1 MSVVKAVVGFESEES
16 KENKESTESKGL
28 IPSALTVHQA
38 LAEQDAANETSDALA
53 QLSESLDRE
62 GSCLDI
68 FQTLRIRERSCS
80 DMTVLNEYVTAY
92 FANVHPLLP
101 VLHKEAFLR
110 LYRLYGLKSLADNIR
125 TVSDASS
132 HDGRAVGLICSVLA
146 LGSLSLVET
155 RNGLQDGENDES
167 VSDIPH
173 FGEALGFY
181 GSCLRL
187 MAYTHDTV
195 ETMITYLLMVLHYC
209 ISKVC

>member
-16 KENKESTESKGL
+16 KESKESKEL
-28 IPSALTVHQA
+28 ISSTMTVHQA
-38 LAEQDAANETSDALA
+38 LIEQDAANETSDALA

-62 GSCLDI
+62 GSCSDI
-68 FQTLRIRERSCS
+68 LQTMRIDERFCN

-110 LYRLYGLKSLADNIR
+110 LYRLYGLKALADNIR
-125 TVSDASS
+125 TVSDASTR
-132 HDGRAVGLICSVLA
+132 DGRAVGLICSVLA

-155 RNGLQDGENDES
+155 RNELQDGEHNES
-167 VSDIPH
+167 VSNTPH

-181 GSCLRL
+181 GLCLRL

-195 ETMITYLLMVLHYC
+195 ETMITYLLMVLHSY
-209 ISKVC
+209 ISTFC

>member
-1 MSVVKAVVGFESEES
+1 MSVVKAVIGFESQES
-16 KENKESTESKGL
+16 KENTESKEL
-28 IPSALTVHQA
+28 IPSTLTVHQA
-38 LAEQDAANETSDALA
+38 LAEQDATDETSDALA

-62 GSCLDI
+62 GSCSDI
-68 FQTLRIRERSCS
+68 FQTVRIGERSCN
-80 DMTVLNEYVTAY
+80 DMTVLNEYVTSY

-110 LYRLYGLKSLADNIR
+110 LYRLYGLKALADNIR
-125 TVSDASS
+125 TVSDASTR
-132 HDGRAVGLICSVLA
+132 DGRAVGLICSVLA

-155 RNGLQDGENDES
+155 RNRLQDGENDEP

-187 MAYTHDTV
+187 MAYTHDTA
-195 ETMITYLLMVLHYC
+195 ETMITYLLMVPHSC
-209 ISKVC
+209 ISNVC